1 MQGEGYNCITNKTA
15 GDGEWS
21 NVAAQRRWIER
32 RLVAGGGR
40 GDYFI
45 NTISP
50 KYQNSISGEISLRPA
65 STNLLGGELVKG
77 NVYSHFRNCAPP
89 LDEKGGIITE
99 KVFPV
104 FCERVFWACFG
115 LVI

>member
-65 STNLLGGELVKG
+65 ATNLLGGELVKG
-77 NVYSHFRNCAPP
+77 NVYFDDQPICDDGFGREEA
-89 LDEKGGIITE
+89 I
-99 KVFPV
+99 V
-104 FCERVFWACFG
+104 ACRCVLF
-115 LVI
+115 

>member
-1 MQGEGYNCITNKTA
+1 MQGEGYNCITNNTA

-50 KYQNSISGEISLRPA
+50 KIPKFKLR
-65 STNLLGGELVKG
+65 
-77 NVYSHFRNCAPP
+77 
-89 LDEKGGIITE
+89 
-99 KVFPV
+99 
-104 FCERVFWACFG
+104 
-115 LVI
+115 